1 MKSIKSVYFQSRNKL
16 LSSNENTHN
25 NLRTDESNNTSTR
38 IIEPI
43 SKFYTAEHYICN
55 GSVKLIRTKQSG
67 KIWQMRCWISSE
79 KKYIKK
85 SLRTK
90 DLDTAK
96 EKGKTIYYAIMNK
109 VSAGQKLF
117 TITVNKL
124 FEKHLK
130 NYQSTLDDNF
140 ITIERNDLNKR
151 YEPLMV
157 EKYGKNYF
165 DDRNGNNEK
174 RLIQFQMDGKFLKKF
189 KSNGVICDVGCS
201 TGEFLKSILWEG
213 DLYGME
219 INQAAKS
226 IAQQNG
232 FSFEK
237 NIFTETDFFDVIV
250 FRGTI
255 QHVDEPFRMMKAA
268 FKALKKD
275 GVVIFLATPNTDS
288 ILYRLKGDLFFLDS
302 KLNFYIPG
310 KKNLC
315 NALENFGFEVLTTE
329 YPYWNTPYRNFPK
342 DIFMFLLN
350 IFTNR
355 FYKHAFWGSSM
366 SLACKK

>member
-1 MKSIKSVYFQSRNKL
+1 MNTRKSRYFQSQNKL
-16 LSSNENTHN
+16 PISNENM
-25 NLRTDESNNTSTR
+25 LKDLKIGKCNNTSTR
-38 IIEPI
+38 KTDLMN
-43 SKFYTAEHYICN
+43 KFYTAEHYICN

-67 KIWQMRCWISSE
+67 KVWQIRFWISSE

-85 SLRTK
+85 SLQTK
-90 DLDTAK
+90 DLNTAK
-96 EKGKTIYYAIMNK
+96 EKGETIYYAIMNK

-124 FEKHLK
+124 FEKYLK
-130 NYQSTLDDNF
+130 NHPSTLDFNF
-140 ITIERNDLNKR
+140 ITTESNNLNKS
-151 YEPLMV
+151 YEPLMA
-157 EKYGKNYF
+157 EKYGEHYF
-165 DDRNGNNEK
+165 KDRYGNNEK
-174 RLIQFQMDGKFLKKF
+174 RLTQFQIDGRFLKKF
-189 KSNGVICDVGCS
+189 KTNGVICDVGCS
-201 TGEFLKSILWEG
+201 TGEFLKSILWKG

-219 INQAAKS
+219 INPVAKS

-237 NIFTETDFFDVIV
+237 NIFTETNFFDVVV

-268 FKALKKD
+268 FKSLKKD

-288 ILYRLKGDLFFLDS
+288 ILYKLKGDLFFLDS

-315 NALENFGFEVLTTE
+315 NALENFGFKVLAVE
-329 YPYWNTPYRNFPK
+329 YPYWSTPYRNFPK

-350 IFTNR
+350 VFTNR
-355 FYKHAFWGSSM
+355 FYKHAFWRSSM
-366 SLACKK
+366 SIAGKK